1 MSHLSIDTGRPQP
14 YIVFTEAM
22 KGELTMANETV
33 TFSDQEQQQVEAIV
47 IDKDGDEAL
56 RYLGELIHKFKL
68 REGHACGPKTA
79 ETPPGHG

>member
-1 MSHLSIDTGRPQP
+1 
-14 YIVFTEAM
+14 
-22 KGELTMANETV
+22 MANETV